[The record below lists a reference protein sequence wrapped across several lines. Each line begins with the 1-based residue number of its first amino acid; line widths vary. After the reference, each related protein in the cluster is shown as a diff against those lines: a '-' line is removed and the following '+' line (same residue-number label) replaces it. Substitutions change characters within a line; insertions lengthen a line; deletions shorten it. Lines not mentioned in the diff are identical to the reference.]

1 MSLKAQPV
9 PPVPP
14 ETVRVARAAF
24 PKGTLYLKL
33 REELGTLVQDE
44 DFVTLFAK
52 EGPPALPPWRL
63 ALVTLLQFR
72 ENLSDR
78 QAAEAVRARIDWKY
92 LLSLELTDAGFD
104 FSVLSDFRARLI
116 AGGAEEL
123 LFEKLLRWS
132 QTAGLVKARGK
143 QRTDSTHVVAAI
155 RALNRIELVGE
166 TLRAALN
173 ELAVL
178 APDWVR
184 TIARPEWYERYQRR
198 SEEGRLPKG
207 KEAREAYAQ
216 TVGEDGVQLLEALD
230 AAETPLALREL
241 EIIQTVRTVWQQHY
255 EWTTGHSAGPGAS
268 ARPSVRWKELKEL
281 PRAAEQLESPY
292 DRDARYCTKRSTQWV
307 GYKVHYTETCDL
319 DQVYLITQVQT
330 TPATLHDI
338 HCTAPIQHALQQ
350 RDLLP
355 QEHIVDA
362 AYIDA
367 EVLVSSRQDHGITL
381 VGPPRPNSSWHTKIE
396 GGYNREQFR
405 VEWEQRQVRCP
416 QGKVSST
423 WTERGTSTQ
432 TSSISVHFRSQD
444 CTPCPTRSLCTRS
457 PQEPRHLNLLPRPQF
472 EALQAARTQHR
483 SAAGQQLYKR
493 RAGIEGTLSHG
504 VQGFGLRR
512 SRYRGLKK
520 THFQHVMTAVAMNVG
535 RIVAWF
541 DHIPRAKT
549 RTSRFAALA
558 A

>member
-1 MSLKAQPV
+1 MAI

-14 ETVRVARAAF
+14 DTARVARAAF
-24 PKGTLYLKL
+24 RKGNLYLKL
-33 REELGTLVQDE
+33 RDELGTLVQDS
-44 DFVTLFAK
+44 DFVSLFGK
-52 EGPPALPPWRL
+52 EGFPALPPWRL
-63 ALVTLLQFR
+63 ALVTVRQFR
-72 ENLSDR
+72 ENLADR

-92 LLSLELTDAGFD
+92 LLSLELSDAGFD
-104 FSVLSDFRARLI
+104 FSVLSEFRARLVR
-116 AGGAEEL
+116 GGAEEL
-123 LFEKLLRWS
+123 LLEKLLAWS
-132 QTAGLVKARGK
+132 QAAGLVKARGK

-155 RALNRIELVGE
+155 RSMNRLELVGE

-184 TIARPEWYERYQRR
+184 TVTLPEWSDRYRQR

-207 KEAREAYAQ
+207 QEAREAYAR
-216 TVGEDGVQLLEALD
+216 TVGEDGFWLLD
-230 AAETPLALREL
+230 AVDAATLPALREAAS
-241 EIIQTVRTVWQQHY
+241 IQTLRRVWQQQY
-255 EWTTGHSAGPGAS
+255 ERLSSPPGGAGGA
-268 ARPSVRWKELKEL
+268 ARPQVRWKELREL
-281 PRAAEQLESPY
+281 PRAAEQRESPSEL
-292 DRDARYCTKRSTQWV
+292 DARYCPNRSTQGL

-338 HCTAPIQHALQQ
+338 HCTVPIQAALQQ

-367 EVLVSSRQDHGITL
+367 AVLVSSQQEYGITL
-381 VGPPRPNSSWHTKIE
+381 VGPPRPNSSWHTKHE
-396 GGYNREQFR
+396 GGYNREQFT
-405 VEWEQRQVRCP
+405 VEWDQHQVRCP
-416 QGKVSST
+416 HGKISST
-423 WTERGTSTQ
+423 WTERDVGTSTP
-432 TSSISVHFRSQD
+432 SISVHFRKQD
-444 CTPCPTRSLCTRS
+444 CTPCPPRALCTR
-457 PQEPRHLNLLPRPQF
+457 PPNQPRHLNLLPRAQH
-472 EALQAARTQHR
+472 EALHAARLQQA
-483 SAAGQQLYKR
+483 SEAGQQRYRR

-504 VQGFGLRR
+504 VQSFGLRR
-512 SRYRGLKK
+512 SRYRGLRK
-520 THFQHVMTAVAMNVG
+520 THLQHVMTAVAMNVG

-541 DHIPRAKT
+541 DRTPRAKT